1 MKKITAALVIFLSF
15 VASAHAVSLRW
26 DIPKNERLEM
36 TRTASVKFLV
46 NDRTQKI
53 YQERNIID
61 LTCNAVKGEVSSVKG
76 VFSVYARDSVNEV
89 FQLRTQYP
97 SEFDID
103 RLGRFTVPKKLFMP
117 NLRNIPTFPE
127 KEVKKGDAWTANADL
142 ILDVFSIPFKLTFP
156 VEYQLTDIQK
166 KGDTETAVIGCRFL
180 IDMDLTGGKYP
191 ADFPQK
197 ILGRDLGTIYWD
209 IRSNRPAGMKEKYR
223 IIFLFSTGT
232 NQKETKEFQML
243 IDTAVK
249 MYKPVTEEEKEKD
262 KLDLKKDIPDG
273 VDVDTEKR
281 GMVLRLG
288 DVLFDF
294 DSAGLRAESREKLD
308 KIAGILNKKYPDRE
322 IIVEGHTDNVGGPDY
337 NQRLSRDRARSVARY
352 LKPKTG
358 LDKLSF
364 RGFGADNPI
373 ADNATKEGRQKNR
386 RVEIIIKL
394 Q

>member
-1 MKKITAALVIFLSF
+1 MKIKILISILLFSSYAA
-15 VASAHAVSLRW
+15 AYAVTLRW
-26 DIPKNERLEM
+26 DIPKSERLEM

-61 LTCNAVKGEVSSVKG
+61 LTCHGKKGEASSVRG
-76 VFSVYARDSVNEV
+76 VFSVYARNSINEI
-89 FQLRTQYP
+89 FQLQTQYP

-103 RLGRFTVPKKLFMP
+103 RLGRFTVPKKLYMP

-127 KEVKKGDAWTANADL
+127 KDVKKGDTWSANADL
-142 ILDVFSIPFKLTFP
+142 ILDVFSIPFKLSFP
-156 VEYQLTDIQK
+156 VEYQLMDIQK
-166 KGDTETAVIGCRFL
+166 KGDAETAAIRFRFI

-191 ADFPQK
+191 ADFPLK
-197 ILGRDLGTIYWD
+197 ILGRDEGTINWD
-209 IRSNRPAGMKEKYR
+209 ISNNRPAGMKEKYR
-223 IIFLFSTGT
+223 IIFLFSTGA

-249 MYKPVTEEEKEKD
+249 MYKPVTEEEKERD
-262 KLDLKKDIPDG
+262 KLDLKKSIPDG
-273 VDVDTEKR
+273 VDVDTDRR

-294 DSAGLRAESREKLD
+294 DSAELRADSREKLD
-308 KIAGILNKKYPDRE
+308 RVSEILKKKYPDRE
-322 IIVEGHTDNVGGPDY
+322 IIVEGHTDNVGGSEY

-358 LDKLSF
+358 ADKLSF
-364 RGFGADNPI
+364 RGFGADKPI

>member
-1 MKKITAALVIFLSF
+1 MNIKTLVIIIFL
-15 VASAHAVSLRW
+15 ASYATAHAVTLRW

-46 NDRTQKI
+46 NDRAQKI

-61 LTCNAVKGEVSSVKG
+61 LTCHAASAQASSVKG
-76 VFSVYARDSVNEV
+76 VFSVYARDSINEV

-127 KEVKKGDAWTANADL
+127 KEVKKGDTWAANADL

-156 VEYQLTDIQK
+156 VEYKLEDIQK
-166 KGDTETAVIGCRFL
+166 KGDAETAVIGCRFM

-197 ILGRDLGTIYWD
+197 ILGRDQGTINWD
-209 IRSNRPAGMKEKYR
+209 ITNNRPAGMKEKYR
-223 IIFLFSTGT
+223 IIFLFVTGA

-243 IDTAVK
+243 IDTAVRT
-249 MYKPVTEEEKEKD
+249 YKPVTEQEKEKD
-262 KLDLKKDIPDG
+262 RLELKKEIPDG
-273 VDVDTEKR
+273 VDVDTDKR

-294 DSAGLRAESREKLD
+294 DSAGLRPESMQKLD
-308 KIAGILNKKYPDRE
+308 RIAEILNKKYPDRE
-322 IIVEGHTDNVGGPDY
+322 IIVEGHTDNIGGQEY
-337 NQRLSRDRARSVARY
+337 NQRLSRDRARTVARY
-352 LKPKTG
+352 LKPRTG
-358 LDKLSF
+358 SDKLSF

-373 ADNATKEGRQKNR
+373 AGNDTKEGRQKNR